1 LLILQAKKKVIES
14 LLPDAVTG
22 VDFTPQNTVVSVE
35 EPAVRQAGIVVD
47 SVDALVD
54 QLKNKAKV
62 I

>member
-1 LLILQAKKKVIES
+1 LQAKKKVIES
-14 LLPDAVTG
+14 LLPDAVAG
-22 VDFTPQNTVVSVE
+22 VDFAPQNTVVSVE

>member
-14 LLPDAVTG
+14 LLPDVVTG